1 MTTHICDD
9 QQNLETPYKNVKM
22 FPISSCKISFCKMN
36 FIGIVSDCISRKIIR
51 STPNRK
57 NLFGRKMKSSLNY
70 LFIRLTDVIF
80 RNKHHELQLLLKLE
94 NGDDWG
100 RNIIGCFKD
109 DWGRNIYNYITR
121 SNRYSLW
128 RAVLCC
134 VSHGFPRQPFLV
146 TQPIIITAVLQRAFT
161 TAVVTRRPATTKAT
175 AGRSNGYSS
184 APEAVTLAVL

>member
-1 MTTHICDD
+1 MCNRLQQHFGEIKNEVFFKERRLLRLKGPVGETCLVIIVCTNKCFKVTTHICDD

-22 FPISSCKISFCKMN
+22 FPISSCKISLCKMY

-94 NGDDWG
+94 NGDV
-100 RNIIGCFKD
+100 R
-109 DWGRNIYNYITR
+109 
-121 SNRYSLW
+121 L
-128 RAVLCC
+128 
-134 VSHGFPRQPFLV
+134 
-146 TQPIIITAVLQRAFT
+146 
-161 TAVVTRRPATTKAT
+161 
-175 AGRSNGYSS
+175 
-184 APEAVTLAVL
+184 